1 MGENFN
7 TILTGK
13 VRPILILQPHLGKI
27 VFPSFVN
34 VLLKQIKHSL
44 SLLFSLAVRAQQASL
59 DNKPWC
65 STHKSELN
73 SKQNQS

>member
-44 SLLFSLAVRAQQASL
+44 SLSPFFISCSGAASFPRQQTMVFNTQVWA
-59 DNKPWC
+59 
-65 STHKSELN
+65 
-73 SKQNQS
+73 